1 MPEFT
6 KGKWEATTSAF
17 GIWTIHDGMYRIA
30 EVDGHFDGHSNA
42 YLIAAAPAMYEALG
56 DVCPEIAYLETTRLD
71 ETQRFYVNEIKKIVN
86 KALALADGKEV

>member
-17 GIWTIHDGMYRIA
+17 GI
-30 EVDGHFDGHSNA
+30 
-42 YLIAAAPAMYEALG
+42 LYEALG